1 MIDRIRETTSKYK
14 SVNSNNNSKK
24 KKLRKQEKKDQAT
37 RLQMITSKRTNS
49 AY

>member
-1 MIDRIRETTSKYK
+1 MITTTETKI
-14 SVNSNNNSKK
+14 
-24 KKLRKQEKKDQAT
+24 LRKQEKKDQAT